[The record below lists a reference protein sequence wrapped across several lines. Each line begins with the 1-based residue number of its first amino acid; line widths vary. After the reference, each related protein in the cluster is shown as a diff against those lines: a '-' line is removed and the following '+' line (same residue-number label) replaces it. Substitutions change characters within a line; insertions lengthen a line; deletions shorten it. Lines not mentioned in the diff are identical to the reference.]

1 MDDRLSVKASVA
13 NSARALAQQLELEQ
27 VQRARA
33 RQQQRE
39 AEKIAQRRRVLAW
52 RSEQELRAEAEA
64 AAEAARRR
72 RDEWAR
78 RVQHSASEEQRKQRA
93 ADAAARRRAADAAA
107 DADAAS
113 ADAERRAAAGRAN
126 AATAAR
132 RQLAADK
139 ARATAPPPRP
149 ASARAREAAALK
161 QHKEKRDQLAAA
173 RAARVAKAAAA
184 EAEAAAAAAA
194 EQAADAAAAEERRQR
209 AQAGRAAWAERQR
222 EQLGLW
228 KAEKEEKQ
236 RAADAEAEVL
246 RRERAAAVE
255 ARNAM
260 RAARPRPWSGAT
272 RAAAERDGGGGGG
285 AVVGASAAWLPD
297 LDAAVAGGADAA
309 GAAADGEGDDDPTAA
324 RFLRPSEACK
334 HVALVSYP
342 RSGNSLLRSLLEAS
356 SRILTG
362 SDALAGAAL
371 SQQLADLGLKGEGVV
386 DGRVWLVK
394 SHWPE
399 RRGGKPFGAHAAVLL
414 VRNPFD
420 AIDSYWNMVLTSSH
434 TDSVRPAEYDR
445 LGAEWSAH
453 VAREAPVWAAF
464 VRWWMRAPVPL
475 LAIRYEDLAGAH
487 REETLSL
494 VSEFLCAR
502 AEAAADDA
510 APGAL
515 ATLLERV
522 RAAAGVDG
530 VYRPRRRCEPSVL
543 RFGGAEREVVLKE
556 CAAEMALFGYEIDA
570 AKGDALGTV
579 VGDGPK
585 SIYLEAGGAAE
596 EIGRPRRRGGMR
608 LNVGEGLRPAEDP
621 RGLRWRAAVESK
633 RDESLLWAGAGR
645 PAVRLVD
652 VP

>member
-1 MDDRLSVKASVA
+1 M
-13 NSARALAQQLELEQ
+13 
-27 VQRARA
+27 
-33 RQQQRE
+33 
-39 AEKIAQRRRVLAW
+39 
-52 RSEQELRAEAEA
+52 
-64 AAEAARRR
+64 
-72 RDEWAR
+72 
-78 RVQHSASEEQRKQRA
+78 
-93 ADAAARRRAADAAA
+93 
-107 DADAAS
+107 
-113 ADAERRAAAGRAN
+113 
-126 AATAAR
+126 
-132 RQLAADK
+132 
-139 ARATAPPPRP
+139 
-149 ASARAREAAALK
+149 
-161 QHKEKRDQLAAA
+161 
-173 RAARVAKAAAA
+173 
-184 EAEAAAAAAA
+184 
-194 EQAADAAAAEERRQR
+194 
-209 AQAGRAAWAERQR
+209 
-222 EQLGLW
+222 
-228 KAEKEEKQ
+228 
-236 RAADAEAEVL
+236 
-246 RRERAAAVE
+246 
-255 ARNAM
+255 
-260 RAARPRPWSGAT
+260 
-272 RAAAERDGGGGGG
+272 
-285 AVVGASAAWLPD
+285 
-297 LDAAVAGGADAA
+297 AGGADAA

-487 REETLSL
+487 REETLAL